1 MFAAVGSLGL
11 VTTDSSQGQRSWSAV
26 GPKAAVET
34 TLTRLA
40 AMSPYATFVRW
51 TLTVS
56 SSCQME
62 IPAELIRLAMSLS
75 ASGKLSVGLKMMQP
89 GKAASR
95 HPQQLAMAETKF
107 WP

>member
-26 GPKAAVET
+26 GPKAAVVT
-34 TLTRLA
+34 TLARLA
-40 AMSPYATFVRW
+40 AMSPYAAFVRW
-51 TLTVS
+51 TGP

-62 IPAELIRLAMSLS
+62 IPAELIRLAMSPS
-75 ASGKLSVGLKMMQP
+75 ASRKLLVGLKMMQP

-95 HPQQLAMAETKF
+95 QPWQLAMAETKI